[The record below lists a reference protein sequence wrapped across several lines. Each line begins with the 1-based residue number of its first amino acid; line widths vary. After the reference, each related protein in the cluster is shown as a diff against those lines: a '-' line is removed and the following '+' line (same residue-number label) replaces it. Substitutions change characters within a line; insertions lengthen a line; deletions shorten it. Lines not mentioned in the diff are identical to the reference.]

1 MYKILQHAK
10 NGIRK
15 AIGALDWFDLIS
27 DVKPFEPTTLQ
38 LVEID
43 IQDFDVVI
51 RQFVL
56 HYSNV

>member
-10 NGIRK
+10 DGIKK
-15 AIGALDWFDLIS
+15 AIATLDWFDFIS

-38 LVEID
+38 LVEVD

-51 RQFVL
+51 WNFVL